1 MPEDDIVVMTVI
13 YAVLFKVRY
22 ARGRRLGVPP
32 APHHYPAP
40 AQAQLH
46 HADQDCGGAGAAG
59 GGVGGRAQ
67 AEVCPIEKHFFCK
80 QIFCLLQSKN
90 CKSCCCWRGG
100 AVCQVNFN

>member
-32 APHHYPAP
+32 APHHHPAP

-46 HADQDCGGAGAAG
+46 HADQDCRGAGPSG

-67 AEVCPIEKHFFCK
+67 AKVCPFFK
-80 QIFCLLQSKN
+80 KNFLQTFFLFATVKEL
-90 CKSCCCWRGG
+90 
-100 AVCQVNFN
+100 